1 MVRPVMD
8 QVGCAGRDPDCL
20 TPAETGV
27 EISARTFDS
36 NSLGDKVGEGHGS
49 EHRHAGHWRKLA
61 FAYMWRIHMET
72 GPRRVEE
79 VS

>member
-1 MVRPVMD
+1 MVVPFM
-8 QVGCAGRDPDCL
+8 GRNVCPGREPDCL
-20 TPAETGV
+20 KPAGTKVGV
-27 EISARTFDS
+27 SARTFNS